1 MTWKY
6 LREYNTLF
14 SIGGE
19 LKKPFLKRFHD
30 MLLFITGQKID
41 QNSFKFAVCAKKWKY

>member
-14 SIGGE
+14 STGGE

-30 MLLFITGQKID
+30 MLLFITGQK
-41 QNSFKFAVCAKKWKY
+41 FAVCAKKWKY